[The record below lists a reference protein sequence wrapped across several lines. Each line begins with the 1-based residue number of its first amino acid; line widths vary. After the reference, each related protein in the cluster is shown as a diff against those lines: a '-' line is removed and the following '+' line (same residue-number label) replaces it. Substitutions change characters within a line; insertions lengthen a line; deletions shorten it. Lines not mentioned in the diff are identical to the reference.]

1 MTTTQAFKTRGRQ
14 ERGRT
19 RLSWLDSCHSFSFG
33 DYHDP
38 AHMGFSDLRV
48 INDDVIA
55 PGGGFGMH
63 PHRDMEIITVVL
75 DGELEHK
82 DSMGNGSVIRPGDVQ
97 RMSAGTGVFHSE
109 FNPSAQNGARLLQIW
124 ILPQSQGIDPSY
136 EQKSFPQAEK
146 QGKFRLLAS
155 PTGQDGSVT
164 IHQDAELYA
173 TIVNAGESATFNA
186 AAGRNIWFQVATGT
200 VELDG
205 QLLEEGD
212 ALSLTSEG
220 QTLTLKGLEDH
231 SQVLAFNLR

>member
-1 MTTTQAFKTRGRQ
+1 MTTTQTFKTRGRQ
-14 ERGRT
+14 EQGRT
-19 RLSWLDSCHSFSFG
+19 RLSWLDSYHTFSFG

-48 INDDVIA
+48 INDDILA

-109 FNPSAQNGARLLQIW
+109 FNPSRQNGARLLQIW
-124 ILPQSQGIDPSY
+124 ILPQSHGIDPGY

-155 PTGQDGSVT
+155 PTGQDGSVI

-173 TIVNAGESATFNA
+173 AIVNAGESAQFQA
-186 AAGRNIWFQVATGT
+186 PEGRNIWFQVATGT

-212 ALSLTSEG
+212 ALSLSGEG
-220 QTLTLKGLEDH
+220 QTLTLKGLEDN